1 MLRIMRYE
9 ITGID
14 GEVETSL
21 FSAGKDWN
29 RMQSGGNKRDRRVAI
44 VVCQRQGEGDT
55 KTEVLPEV
63 CSKPRSRENRFVRTL
78 GVKVVLATAQSRR
91 AVRLRPV
98 GIA

>member
-1 MLRIMRYE
+1 MRYK

-29 RMQSGGNKRDRRVAI
+29 RMQSGGNKRDRRVTI
-44 VVCQRQGEGDT
+44 VVCQRKGEGDT

-63 CSKPRSRENRFVRTL
+63 RSKPRSRKNRLIRAL
-78 GVKVVLATAQSRR
+78 GVEVVLATTQSRR